1 MDRIQPLR
9 YCKDLLGL
17 WFTEPDCKDDKY
29 IHAFSFDKDILIDMI
44 NKNIKDEDK
53 HLYSIE
59 PVKIYS
65 LLEIII
71 KKTNETSVL
80 LHRIDDDFPFKN
92 IFEDIYGFNKITS
105 NDCEQ
110 VLLVTNKNHITP
122 TIKNNGIS
130 ANPIHIDTFYEE
142 GILNA

>member
-1 MDRIQPLR
+1 MNKESLK

-17 WFTEPDCKDDKY
+17 WFNEPNSKEDKY
-29 IHAFSFDKDILIDMI
+29 IHAFSFDVDILINIM
-44 NKNIKDEDK
+44 NTNIKDNEK

-59 PVKIYS
+59 PVKMYCLS
-65 LLEIII
+65 SIII
-71 KKTNETSVL
+71 KKTGEESL
-80 LHRIDDDFPFKN
+80 ILHRIEDNLPFTN
-92 IFEDIYGFNKITS
+92 IFEPIYGFNKLTS

-110 VLLVTNKNHITP
+110 VLLVVNKNDITP
-122 TIKNNGIS
+122 TIENNGIS